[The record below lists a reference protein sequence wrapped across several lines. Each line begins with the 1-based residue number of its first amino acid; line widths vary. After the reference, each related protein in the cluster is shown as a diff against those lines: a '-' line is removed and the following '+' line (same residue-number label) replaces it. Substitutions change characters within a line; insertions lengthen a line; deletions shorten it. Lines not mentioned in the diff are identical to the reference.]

1 MNLKIYLKLN
11 INRYFLMLN
20 YISIKNIVLIE
31 KLELNFE
38 EGFTVLTGETGAGKS
53 IIVDAINLILGNRAE
68 KRLIKKGKDEATVS
82 ALFTVRK
89 DHEVIGLIHDNGI
102 FFENEILLRR
112 RILSNGRSQSFLNDQ
127 PISLN
132 FMKEITS
139 YLIEVN
145 GQNDQSGLLENSN
158 HINILDNWGNLSKYT
173 QDLALVYNLYKDKV
187 DMYNEYKEKIKLF
200 ESNKNHLAED
210 LEEIIQLDLK
220 DNEVNK
226 LIESK
231 NYLMSIEKIK
241 ESLTQINFLL
251 KGDAESNGIYES
263 LSLSRKQILAILSLN
278 KKLFNRLDDAL
289 EKTIIEL
296 KETEAILGECLD
308 SIDENNLS
316 LDAIENRISLIK
328 RIARKHNIEENEIV
342 SLKDKF
348 ENKLNSIENSNQD
361 LKIIEDEIKIL
372 RNEYKLNALK
382 LSKLRHEASI
392 KLSKFVNSEFPILK
406 LESAKF
412 NSSLNELDENN
423 WKPNGIDKVIF
434 KIETNKDSGFD
445 FISKIASGGELSR
458 IILAIKVSLIAEHKN
473 INSKTLIFDEVDT
486 GVGGAVADAIGKRL
500 ELLGQHNQVL
510 AVTHHPQVAARS
522 SNHFKVNKSNK
533 DSYSSTSIN
542 NLNYDER
549 LEEIARM
556 LSGERITDAA
566 RKAAESLFKENKNI

>member
-1 MNLKIYLKLN
+1 
-11 INRYFLMLN
+11 MLN

-112 RILSNGRSQSFLNDQ
+112 RILSNGRSQSFLNDE

-251 KGDAESNGIYES
+251 KGDAESKGIYES

-542 NLNYDER
+542 NLNYNER

>member
-1 MNLKIYLKLN
+1 
-11 INRYFLMLN
+11 MLN

-53 IIVDAINLILGNRAE
+53 IIVDAINLILGKRAE

-82 ALFTVRK
+82 ALFTVSK
-89 DHEVIGLIHDNGI
+89 DHEVIGLIKNNGI

-112 RILSNGRSQSFLNDQ
+112 KILSNGRSQSFLNDE

-132 FMKEITS
+132 FMKEITN

-158 HINILDNWGNLSKYT
+158 HINILDNWGNLTKYT
-173 QDLALVYNLYKDKV
+173 QDLSLVFNLYKDKV
-187 DMYNEYKEKIKLF
+187 NLYNEHKEKIKIF
-200 ESNKNHLAED
+200 ESNKKHLEED

-220 DNEVNK
+220 DNEINK
-226 LIESK
+226 LIDSK
-231 NYLMSIEKIK
+231 NYLLSREKIK
-241 ESLTQINFLL
+241 ESLNQISFLL
-251 KGDAESNGIYES
+251 KGDTESNGIYES

-278 KKLFNRLDDAL
+278 KKLFNKLDEAL
-289 EKTIIEL
+289 DKTIIEL
-296 KETEAILGECLD
+296 KETESILGECLD
-308 SIDENNLS
+308 SIDETNLS
-316 LDAIENRISLIK
+316 LDSIDNRISLIK
-328 RIARKHNIEENEIV
+328 RIARKHNIDEMEIA
-342 SLKDKF
+342 SHKDKL
-348 ENKLNSIENSNQD
+348 ENKLNSIVNSNED
-361 LKIIEDEIKIL
+361 LKKIEDEINIL
-372 RNEYKLNALK
+372 RNEYKLSALK
-382 LSKLRHEASI
+382 LSELRNEASI
-392 KLSKFVNSEFPILK
+392 KLSKFVNSELPVLK

-412 NSSLNELDENN
+412 NSSLNVLDENN

-458 IILAIKVSLIAEHKN
+458 IVLAIKVSLISEHQN

-510 AVTHHPQVAARS
+510 VVTHHPQVAARS
-522 SNHFKVNKSNK
+522 SNHFKVNKSSKN
-533 DSYSSTSIN
+533 SYSSTSIN
-542 NLNYDER
+542 NLNYNER

-566 RKAAESLFKENKNI
+566 RKAAESLFQENKNI

>member
-1 MNLKIYLKLN
+1 
-11 INRYFLMLN
+11 MLN

-200 ESNKNHLAED
+200 ESNKNHLEED

-251 KGDAESNGIYES
+251 KGDAESKGIYES

>member
-1 MNLKIYLKLN
+1 
-11 INRYFLMLN
+11 MLN

-112 RILSNGRSQSFLNDQ
+112 RILSNGRSQSFLNDE

-251 KGDAESNGIYES
+251 KGDAESKGIYES

-542 NLNYDER
+542 NLNYNER

-566 RKAAESLFKENKNI
+566 RRAEES

>member
-1 MNLKIYLKLN
+1 
-11 INRYFLMLN
+11 MLN

-251 KGDAESNGIYES
+251 KGDAESKGIYES